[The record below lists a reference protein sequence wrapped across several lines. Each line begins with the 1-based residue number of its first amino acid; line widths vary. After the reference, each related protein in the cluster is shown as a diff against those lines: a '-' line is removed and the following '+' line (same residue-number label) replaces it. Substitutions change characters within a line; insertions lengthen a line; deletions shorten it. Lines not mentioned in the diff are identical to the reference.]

1 MTPDLAL
8 LLCAIGVA
16 GLFYLDRGDAQ
27 GVTRALWLPTLWL
40 MDIGS
45 RPVSV
50 WLGVGPANPTPQQI
64 MEGNPLDAAVFG
76 ALLAAGLAV
85 LWRRREQV
93 KPILKLAWPIL
104 LYFAY
109 CGMSTLWSAYTEV
122 SAKRWVKSW
131 GDLAMVLIVATEP
144 NISAGLRRLFARVGF
159 VLLPASVM
167 LIKYFPNLGRVHN
180 PHTGLEMNTGV
191 TTNKNVLGVIAFVLA
206 LGIFWRLLALFR
218 DKTAPGR
225 RRRLIAWTAAVGFAV
240 WVLALSHSDTSIA
253 AAFLGAVLL
262 LLISLPA
269 FRKPAALH
277 ALVLA
282 ALLAGAT
289 TYWLGGERGVT
300 HAMGRKS
307 NLTGRTVIWGAV
319 LHVAADHPIFG
330 AGFESFWLGTNT
342 YRVWALLPRGVWVN
356 ESHDGYIEVYAQLG
370 LVGAALIALLLLGA
384 YRRAAAA
391 FARDPALG
399 ALMPAAVVAVAV
411 YNITEA
417 GFRMLDPAWI
427 FLLLSFACAAGI
439 LARPQ
444 LASDAGAEGAGP
456 AGDGAWA
463 GAVSTG
469 PARRGLGV
477 GGGRPQQWNLRGA
490 V

>member
-1 MTPDLAL
+1 MNPDLAL
-8 LLCAIGVA
+8 LLFSCGVA
-16 GLFYLDRGDAQ
+16 GLFYLDRGDAK

-40 MDIGS
+40 MIIGS
-45 RPVSV
+45 RPVSI
-50 WLGVGPANPTPQQI
+50 WLGLAPPNPTPQQL
-64 MEGNPLDAAVFG
+64 MEGSPVDAAVFG
-76 ALLAAGLAV
+76 VLLVAALTV

-109 CGMSTLWSAYTEV
+109 CGMSTLWSAYTDV
-122 SAKRWVKSW
+122 SAKRWFKSW
-131 GDLAMVLIVATEP
+131 GDLAMALIIATEP
-144 NISAGLRRLFARVGF
+144 DISAGLRRLFARVGF

-167 LIKYFPNLGRVHN
+167 LIKYFPNLGRNHD

-191 TTNKNVLGVIAFVLA
+191 TVNKNMLGVIAFVLA
-206 LGIFWRLLALFR
+206 LGIFWRLLLLLR
-218 DKTAPGR
+218 DKTAPNR
-225 RRRLIAWTAAVGFAV
+225 RRRLLAWTAAAGFAV
-240 WVLALSHSDTSIA
+240 WVLALSRSDTSIA
-253 AAFLGAVLL
+253 AASLGAVLL

-282 ALLAGAT
+282 VLLAGAT
-289 TYWLGGERGVT
+289 TYWLGGEADVT

-330 AGFESFWLGTNT
+330 AGFESFWLGTNLF
-342 YRVWALLPRGVWVN
+342 RVWARLPRGVWVN

-370 LVGAALIALLLLGA
+370 VVGAALIALLLLGA

-417 GFRMLDPAWI
+417 GFRLMDPSWN
-427 FLLLSFACAAGI
+427 LLLLAFAASAGI
-439 LARPQ
+439 ITTQAMGRQSASAPAPAAAPAELLAGER
-444 LASDAGAEGAGP
+444 
-456 AGDGAWA
+456 W
-463 GAVSTG
+463 
-469 PARRGLGV
+469 
-477 GGGRPQQWNLRGA
+477 RGA
-490 V
+490 I